1 MGGMARSS
9 DSLRGLSAAEV
20 RERSAAGLSN
30 RMPTGSSRSL
40 WHILRG
46 NLFTLFNGVVG
57 ASFLI
62 LLVLGQWQD
71 ALFGFALIGNVL
83 IGVVQE
89 YRAKRTLDAL
99 AVLHAPRAR
108 VLRDG
113 VQSEVPLAALVLD
126 DILVLRIGDQV
137 AADAVILAEHGIELD
152 ESLLTGEVDPVF
164 KTVGDEVLSGS
175 AVVAGHGMAQVCR
188 VGAASFAN
196 QLTAEAKLFSLVNSE
211 LRNSINRILRVISWA
226 LIPLVGLVVNGQMQ
240 ALGGWAVAIENGS
253 WQVAIVRSVAST
265 IGLIPLGL
273 VLITS
278 IAFALAA
285 VTLSRQQVLI
295 QELPAVEGLARVDIV
310 CLDKTGTLTEGDIVF
325 DAVHEVHSVRELAD
339 SDAARW
345 APQTGWRRV
354 LGWCAADENANATAR
369 CLEAAFPA
377 GLAGEGELLPV
388 SSVPFSS
395 ALKWSAVTFGPAA
408 PDVAGTWV
416 LGAPELVLSPG
427 QSAGTPQSSVT
438 RETLARA
445 AALAA
450 TGLRTLVLAHSPSA
464 SEDVTG
470 MLAPGTLAPGMLATG
485 KLPVGPEPVELRP
498 VELSPVVLVTFRE
511 RIRPDA
517 QRTLAYFRAQ
527 GVGLRILS
535 GDNPRTVAAVAREA
549 GMEFAGDG
557 FDATLLPADAAE
569 LASLLERETVF
580 GRVTP
585 TQKRDIVRAL
595 QRQGHVVAMT
605 GDGVND
611 ALALKQADIGIAMG
625 SGSDVTKAVSR
636 LVLLDGEFAHL
647 PGVVAEGRRVIA
659 NIERVSK
666 LFLSKT
672 FYAFLLAIAFAAL
685 LWEFPFL
692 PRQLSAIDGLT
703 IGIPSFVLALEPNAR
718 RYLPGFLRRS
728 LAFSMPVGLIIGTAV
743 VALNV
748 YLVRGPGSGSGAGL
762 SQSAVQTASFITLG
776 LAGLWVL
783 VVLARPLNRWRFLL
797 VVVMYAGLAGCV
809 LMPVARDFFNLLVPD
824 GPLLAAS
831 LVAAAVACA
840 GVEIAA
846 RLLGRRLA

>member
-1 MGGMARSS
+1 MARTS
-9 DSLRGLSAAEV
+9 DPLRGLSAAEV
-20 RERSAAGLSN
+20 KKRTVAGLSN

-62 LLVLGQWQD
+62 LLALGQWQD

-113 VQSEVPLAALVLD
+113 AQFEVPLAALVLD

-137 AADAVILAEHGIELD
+137 AADAEILAEHGIELD

-175 AVVAGHGMAQVCR
+175 AVVAGHGLAQVCR
-188 VGAASFAN
+188 VGAESFAN

-211 LRNSINRILRVISWA
+211 LRNSINRILRVVSWA
-226 LIPLVGLVVNGQMQ
+226 LIPLVVLVVNGQMQ

-253 WQVAIVRSVAST
+253 WQVAVVRSVAST

-295 QELPAVEGLARVDIV
+295 QELPAVEGLARVDVV
-310 CLDKTGTLTEGDIVF
+310 CFDKTGTLTEGDIVF
-325 DAVHEVHSVRELAD
+325 DAVHEVHEPPN
-339 SDAARW
+339 SDAARA

-369 CLEAAFPA
+369 GLEAAFPA
-377 GLAGEGELLPV
+377 GLQGEDALLPLA
-388 SSVPFSS
+388 SVPFSS
-395 ALKWSAVTFGPAA
+395 ALKFSAVSFGVASPA
-408 PDVAGTWV
+408 VAGTWV

-427 QSAGTPQSSVT
+427 QSPAAQANAVA
-438 RETLARA
+438 RETLALA
-445 AALAA
+445 ADLAA

-464 SEDVTG
+464 SVDVV
-470 MLAPGTLAPGMLATG
+470 G
-485 KLPVGPEPVELRP
+485 KLTAGKLTANALPAETPAVELRP
-498 VELSPVVLVTFRE
+498 VVLLTFRE

-517 QRTLAYFRAQ
+517 QRTLEYFREQ

-535 GDNPRTVAAVAREA
+535 GDSPSTVAAVAREA
-549 GMEFAGDG
+549 GMDFAGDG
-557 FDATLLPADAAE
+557 FDASLLPTDAVE
-569 LASLLERETVF
+569 LARILDRETVF

-611 ALALKQADIGIAMG
+611 ALALKQADLGIAMG

-728 LAFSMPVGLIIGTAV
+728 LAFSMPVGLIIGAAV

-748 YLVRGPGSGSGAGL
+748 YLARGGGGGGGRGAGL
-762 SQSAVQTASFITLG
+762 SPSAVQTASFIALG
-776 LAGLWVL
+776 LMGLWVL
-783 VVLARPLNRWRFLL
+783 VILARPFNRWRLLL
-797 VVVMYAGLAGCV
+797 VVGMYVGLAGCV
-809 LMPVARDFFNLLVPD
+809 LLPVARDFFNLLLPD
-824 GPLLAAS
+824 GPLLSAS
-831 LVAAAVACA
+831 LVAVAGGCA
-840 GVEIAA
+840 GVEIASRVLA
-846 RLLGRRLA
+846 RQPEKGKWGPSDY

>member
-1 MGGMARSS
+1 MGGMARTSAGTPGRRELS
-9 DSLRGLSAAEV
+9 ALLDDQRLLARGLTAAEV
-20 RERSAAGLSN
+20 HERTAAGLSN

-99 AVLHAPRAR
+99 AVLNASRAR

-113 VQSEVPLAALVLD
+113 VQSEVPLAVLVRD
-126 DILVLRIGDQV
+126 DVLVLRIGDQIP
-137 AADAVILAEHGIELD
+137 ADAVILVEHGLELD

-164 KTVGDEVLSGS
+164 KRVGDEVLSGS
-175 AVVAGHGMAQVCR
+175 AVVAGHGLARVCR
-188 VGAASFAN
+188 VGAESFAN

-211 LRNSINRILRVISWA
+211 LRNAINRILRVISWA
-226 LIPLVGLVVNGQMQ
+226 LIPLVAIVVNGQMQ
-240 ALGGWAVAIENGS
+240 ALGGWQTAIETGS
-253 WQVAIVRSVAST
+253 WQRAIVSSVAST

-285 VTLSRQQVLI
+285 VTLSRNQVLI

-325 DAVHEVHSVRELAD
+325 DAVHELPQT
-339 SDAARW
+339 DAAVEP
-345 APQTGWRRV
+345 PQTGWRRV
-354 LGWCAADENANATAR
+354 LGWFAADENANATAH

-377 GLAGEGELLPV
+377 ETPNEAALSPLA
-388 SSVPFSS
+388 SVPFSS
-395 ALKWSAVTFGPAA
+395 ALKWSAVSFAA
-408 PDVAGTWV
+408 AGTDAAGASLAGTWV
-416 LGAPELVLSPG
+416 LGAPELVLAP
-427 QSAGTPQSSVT
+427 SAESRRAPALDT
-438 RETLARA
+438 A

-464 SEDVTG
+464 AGTVAD
-470 MLAPGTLAPGMLATG
+470 MLPPD
-485 KLPVGPEPVELRP
+485 LR
-498 VELSPVVLVTFRE
+498 PVVLVTFRE

-517 QRTLAYFRAQ
+517 ARTLAYFREQ

-549 GMEFAGDG
+549 GLEFEGEG
-557 FDATLLPADAAE
+557 FDARLLPTGDAA
-569 LASLLERETVF
+569 LAEVLEREMVF

-585 TQKRDIVRAL
+585 VQKRDLVRVL
-595 QRQGHVVAMT
+595 QQQGHVVAMT

-672 FYAFLLAIAFAAL
+672 VYAFLLAVVFAAL

-718 RYLPGFLRRS
+718 RYETGFLRRS
-728 LAFSMPVGLIIGTAV
+728 LAFSIPVGAIIGVAV

-748 YLVRGPGSGSGAGL
+748 YLSKSAAMP
-762 SQSAVQTASFITLG
+762 QIAVQTASFITLG
-776 LAGLWVL
+776 LTGLWVM
-783 VVLARPLNRWRFLL
+783 VILARPLKRWRLLL
-797 VVVMYAGLAGCV
+797 VVGMYAGLEGCV
-809 LMPVARDFFNLLVPD
+809 LLPIARDFFNLQLPD
-824 GPLLAAS
+824 APLLTAS
-831 LVAAAVACA
+831 LIAAAGGCL
-840 GVEIAA
+840 GIEIAA
-846 RLLGRRLA
+846 RILRHRP